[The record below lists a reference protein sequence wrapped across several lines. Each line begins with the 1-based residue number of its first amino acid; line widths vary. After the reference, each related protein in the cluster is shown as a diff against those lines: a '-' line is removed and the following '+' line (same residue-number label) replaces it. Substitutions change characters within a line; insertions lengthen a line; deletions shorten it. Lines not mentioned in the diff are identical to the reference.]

1 LWDLRA
7 LFFNLFTCT
16 KGFFYKGF
24 GNPINGM
31 FGIAPPTVAEY
42 LYSANNNLLIPL
54 LNAHDEDD
62 NFGNE
67 GNGNHLY
74 YRLR

>member
-1 LWDLRA
+1 MLVGFA
-7 LFFNLFTCT
+7 GFIFNLFTCAE
-16 KGFFYKGF
+16 GI

-62 NFGNE
+62 NFCNE
-67 GNGNHLY
+67 GNSNRLY
-74 YRLR
+74 YHLR